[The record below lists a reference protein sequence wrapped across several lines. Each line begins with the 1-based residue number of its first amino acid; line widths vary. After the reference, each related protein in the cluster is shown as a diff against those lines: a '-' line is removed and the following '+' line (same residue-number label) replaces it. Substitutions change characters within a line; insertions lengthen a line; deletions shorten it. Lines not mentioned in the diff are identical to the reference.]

1 MAHWQSEGDD
11 TGRDRCSAGPR
22 RSTVGRGGLIAAAA
36 LVGASLLAPTSAAA
50 TGPAPDPGSS
60 VSGAVGPEVVAHR
73 GASGSAPENTLA
85 AIRAADEI
93 GADQVEIDVQ
103 RTADGEIVLMH
114 DCTLNRTTDVE
125 DVFPGRDSYA
135 VADFTLDELS
145 QLDAGSWF
153 GPEFA
158 GEPVPTLR
166 EAVREL
172 DPETGLLLEV
182 KVCAGVAGLG
192 ADIARELRSMPGYL
206 WSAVRGDTL
215 VVQSFD
221 HEQMRAFHRRLGVV
235 PVGLLFGS
243 RPSDAELV
251 AASRWA
257 EQANPRF
264 RDTDPALVDRV
275 HELGMA
281 INVWTVNDEAD
292 MRTAV
297 SHGVDGVITDH
308 PEVLLKV
315 LGRD

>member
-1 MAHWQSEGDD
+1 MAYWLSEGDD
-11 TGRDRCSAGPR
+11 TRRDRDSAAPR
-22 RSTVGRGGLIAAAA
+22 RSTAGRGGLVAVAA
-36 LVGASLLAPTSAAA
+36 LVGAALLAPTSAAA
-50 TGPAPDPGSS
+50 ADPAHLPGGT
-60 VSGAVGPEVVAHR
+60 VPGTAGPEVVAHR
-73 GASGSAPENTLA
+73 GASGTAPENTLA

-93 GADQVEIDVQ
+93 GADHVEIDVQ
-103 RTADGEIVLMH
+103 RTSDGEIVLMH
-114 DCTLNRTTDVE
+114 DCTLDRTTDAA
-125 DVFPGRDSYA
+125 DVFPDRDSYA
-135 VADFTLDELS
+135 VADLTLAELS
-145 QLDAGSWF
+145 RLDAGSWF

-172 DPETGLLLEV
+172 DPGTGLLLEV
-182 KVCAGVAGLG
+182 KVCEGVEGLG
-192 ADIARELRSMPGYL
+192 ADIARELRSMPDYL

-221 HEQMRAFHRRLGVV
+221 HEQMRAFHQRLGVV

-243 RPSDAELV
+243 RPSEAELV

-308 PEVLLKV
+308 PEVLLEV
-315 LGRD
+315 LGRN